1 MTSLNLVFQR
11 NSWIYKLAS
20 IIVSLAFLT
29 LATLA
34 IYSTLTTYLFRPP
47 VKSTYG
53 ESGIRS
59 KDKSFNSQP
68 LENIMVL
75 PVIFL
80 P

>member
-1 MTSLNLVFQR
+1 VTSLSSVFQR

-34 IYSTLTTYLFRPP
+34 IHSTLTTYLLKPP
-47 VKSTYG
+47 AKPICRKLDTRSRG
-53 ESGIRS
+53 ESL
-59 KDKSFNSQP
+59 NSQP
-68 LENIMVL
+68 LENIMML

-80 P
+80 

>member
-1 MTSLNLVFQR
+1 VTSLNLVFQR
-11 NSWIYKLAS
+11 NSWTYKLAS
-20 IIVSLAFLT
+20 IIFSLAFLT

-34 IYSTLTTYLFRPP
+34 IYSALTTYLFRPP
-47 VKSTYG
+47 VESTYG
-53 ESGIRS
+53 ELGIRS

-68 LENIMVL
+68 LENIMIL

>member
-1 MTSLNLVFQR
+1 MTSVNLVFRR
-11 NSWIYKLAS
+11 NSWTYKLAS
-20 IIVSLAFLT
+20 IIVSLAFIT

-34 IYSTLTTYLFRPP
+34 IYSTLTTYLLRPP
-47 VKSTYG
+47 VKPTYG
-53 ESGIRS
+53 ELGIRS